1 MIIQGNSLAVQCLGL
16 CAFTAEGIGFI
27 SGQGTK
33 ISHVAWSECVCVYV
47 CVCVCVCVCKDFLGG
62 SVGKESACNTGNP
75 SSIPGLRRSPR
86 EGNGNSL
93 QYSCLE
99 NSMD

>member
-16 CAFTAEGIGFI
+16 CAFTAEGIGLI

-47 CVCVCVCVCKDFLGG
+47 CVCVCVCVCVRTSLVAQSVKNLPAIQETRVLSLG
-62 SVGKESACNTGNP
+62 
-75 SSIPGLRRSPR
+75 
-86 EGNGNSL
+86 
-93 QYSCLE
+93 
-99 NSMD
+99 